1 MFSVEAVD
9 IIIPIYNAYEELKK
23 CLRSV
28 EACTDLTKHRL
39 ILIDDAS
46 TDMRVVALLKALEKR
61 YTVLYSEYNCGFA
74 NTVNKGIEYSERDVV
89 LLHSDTQ
96 VTESWLEKMQH
107 CAFHDVSTGTVTPY
121 TNYGEQVSI
130 TQFLRMK
137 QDLPEVSVE
146 RYARIVAWCGRKQY
160 PRIPSGDAFC
170 LYIKRKLL
178 NTIGHFR
185 EVLSLKGYGSERDF
199 CYRAAQ
205 FGCGHVLCDDVF
217 IYHEGNQSF
226 CIEEQEEVRTA
237 MRGFLK
243 KEYPQLYTEE
253 EAFWKELPIQ
263 AYSEQI
269 LFFLKLDNKKKTI
282 LYLLQSDFREGAEDC
297 LGGTQLHVKDLTM
310 ELKELYNIVVVARDS
325 RDLNVIWYDGETMT
339 PCRYYLKEESIYP
352 DLRDG
357 KLAKLYGDILDV
369 YRVDLVHIHHAKGLS
384 LEMYYQ
390 AAKRAIP
397 IVSSIH
403 DYYYVCPMVI
413 LWREGNTFCGPD
425 QCDECAACLYKE
437 KGISKGGDYIHWWRM
452 QNQQALSLAN
462 VCITPSYSTKNI
474 MISYFSELNGKV
486 RVIEHGVTLP
496 VQDMQPGKQRK
507 EKEFHVAFV
516 GGIGKAKGSEEI
528 CQLVKSNAEG
538 IFWYLLGYPGDT
550 EIARLKGRNYKCTG
564 RYKREKLGELFRK
577 YEINLVC
584 ILSCCP
590 ETFNYTMSEA
600 IALKTPVLV
609 RDTGALGERVR
620 TMKCGWV
627 VPREATADEILKQI
641 QYVKEHPENYEE
653 IIHNLRMRTG
663 RDAKQMSMDYAELY
677 EEFLADVEKK
687 TYSDDVNPG
696 YIANGYLRMNG
707 MVLGE
712 NREEGQELME
722 FYHLQQQIK
731 EIENS
736 TVYKIAKKIG
746 KIPFPYKDK
755 MGLGIQNL
763 YRLIRYGKIY

>member
-28 EACTDLTKHRL
+28 EIYTDLTKHRL

-46 TDMRVVALLKALEKR
+46 TDTRVVALLKMFEER
-61 YTVLYSEYNCGFA
+61 YIVLYSEYNCGFA

-89 LLHSDTQ
+89 LLHSDTR
-96 VTESWLEKMQH
+96 VTENWLEKIQQ

-130 TQFLRMK
+130 TRFLRMK
-137 QDLPEVSVE
+137 QELPDVSVE
-146 RYARIVAWCGRKQY
+146 RYSRIVEWCGSKQY

-170 LYIKRKLL
+170 LYIKRIII
-178 NTIGHFR
+178 NTIGCFR
-185 EVLSLKGYGSERDF
+185 ETSCLKGYGSERDF

-205 FGCGHVLCDDVF
+205 FGYGHVLCDDVF

-226 CIEEQEEVRTA
+226 CIEEQDEPRVA
-237 MRGFLK
+237 MHDFLK
-243 KEYPQLYTEE
+243 KEYPQLYAEE
-253 EAFWKELPIQ
+253 ETFWKELPIQ

-282 LYLLQSDFREGAEDC
+282 LYLLQSDFREGTEDC

-310 ELKELYNIVVVARDS
+310 ELKELYNIVVVARDN
-325 RDLNVIWYDGETMT
+325 RDLNVIWYDSEEIM
-339 PCRYYLKEESIYP
+339 PCRYYLKEEGIYP
-352 DLRDG
+352 ELRDG
-357 KLAKLYGDILDV
+357 KLAKLYGEILDV

-390 AAKRAIP
+390 AAQRAIP
-397 IVSSIH
+397 VVSSIH

-413 LWREGNTFCGPD
+413 LWREGNTFCSPD
-425 QCDECAACLYKE
+425 QCDECTSCLHKE
-437 KGISKGGDYIHWWRM
+437 KGICKESDYIHWWRI
-452 QNQQALSLAN
+452 QNRQALSLAN
-462 VCITPSYSTKNI
+462 VCITPSYSTKKI
-474 MISYFSELNGKV
+474 IISYFSELNGKV

-496 VQDMQPGKQRK
+496 ERDIQPEKRSK

-516 GGIGKAKGSEEI
+516 GGIGKAKGSEDI
-528 CQLVKSNAEG
+528 CRLVKSNAEG
-538 IFWYLLGYPGDT
+538 ISWYLLGYPGDT
-550 EIARLKGRNYKCTG
+550 EIACLKDRNYKCIG
-564 RYKREKLGELFRK
+564 RYKRERLGELFHK
-577 YEINLVC
+577 YEIDLVC

-620 TMKCGWV
+620 AIKCGWV
-627 VPREATADEILKQI
+627 VPKDAAAVEILKQI
-641 QYVKEHPENYEE
+641 QYIKDHSENYEE
-653 IIHNLRMRTG
+653 IIHNLCMWSVRN
-663 RDAKQMSMDYAELY
+663 AKQMSMDYVELY
-677 EEFLADVEKK
+677 EEFLADVEKRP
-687 TYSDDVNPG
+687 YLDGVNPG
-696 YIANGYLRMNG
+696 HIANGYLRMNG
-707 MVLGE
+707 MALGR
-712 NREEGQELME
+712 NREDGQELME

-731 EIENS
+731 EIEKS

-746 KIPFPYKDK
+746 KIPFPYKNK
-755 MGLGIQNL
+755 MNLWIQNL